1 MLLDEV
7 VRDRLR
13 SVSVTNGVSDD
24 CCAGST
30 GDSERGNEAAVV
42 ILLKPEQG
50 QVKLKDS
57 ELIVVQ

>member
-30 GDSERGNEAAVV
+30 GDSERGCCGTPVEARRGTGE
-42 ILLKPEQG
+42 IEG
-50 QVKLKDS
+50 R
-57 ELIVVQ
+57 